1 VPLHCCALSALHDY
15 LLFLMMKNF
24 ILLSAI
30 VLGFSLPSCKN
41 LDEPFL
47 QEIDQAIS
55 NTDSL
60 PNEADKIKSLEN
72 MAKNLEPYKESD
84 PELVP
89 ILMREMEK
97 IFNNIIRDYGRT
109 LDAMKEFK
117 KEYESGEI
125 ELDKA
130 RVKFGKIK
138 KQLHALK
145 KSFYSIK
152 GVSARDPRILIQQGA
167 ETTGKPAS
175 AKAMDGLDI
184 RDFNKE
190 KNQAK

>member
-1 VPLHCCALSALHDY
+1 
-15 LLFLMMKNF
+15 
-24 ILLSAI
+24 
-30 VLGFSLPSCKN
+30 
-41 LDEPFL
+41 
-47 QEIDQAIS
+47 
-55 NTDSL
+55 
-60 PNEADKIKSLEN
+60 
-72 MAKNLEPYKESD
+72 
-84 PELVP
+84 
-89 ILMREMEK
+89 MEK

-167 ETTGKPAS
+167 ETTEKPAS